1 MSVCDVCVCDVCVLV
16 CVHVCVRE
24 CVCVLV
30 CVCMYVCA
38 CVHVSTTSLPNSSHL
53 LLCARSNV
61 QMQGLLFG
69 VLHLACHVEAALG
82 HNDGTCA
89 PLYVLLSCAC
99 VYVCVYICVRACV
112 CVCVQTCVCVFCVC
126 RACVRAHVC
135 VCACVRVCACVEQG
149 PTPARLRGAGDAPPN
164 NTCKSEDKETRCVPG
179 PTQAHSYLS
188 VAFEQVPPQV
198 HGGVVND
205 HITLLVAGGAGSRA
219 ALVDLQSR
227 AVAHS

>member
-1 MSVCDVCVCDVCVLV
+1 MMVPVRLSMSSCR
-16 CVHVCVRE
+16 VR
-24 CVCVLV
+24 
-30 CVCMYVCA
+30 VCMYA
-38 CVHVSTTSLPNSSHL
+38 CI
-53 LLCARSNV
+53 
-61 QMQGLLFG
+61 
-69 VLHLACHVEAALG
+69 
-82 HNDGTCA
+82 
-89 PLYVLLSCAC
+89 YV
-99 VYVCVYICVRACV
+99 CVRACV
-112 CVCVQTCVCVFCVC
+112 CACKCVCVCFACVVRACVRARVRANVCVSVFCVC